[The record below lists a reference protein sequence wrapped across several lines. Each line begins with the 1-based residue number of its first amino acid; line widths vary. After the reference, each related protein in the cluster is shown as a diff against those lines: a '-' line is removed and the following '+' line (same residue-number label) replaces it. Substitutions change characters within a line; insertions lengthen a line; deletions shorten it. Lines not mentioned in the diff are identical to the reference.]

1 MSKKILLIT
10 SVFFLSSCAATN
22 IQELGDKFLDLINPS
37 DAPGEIADLSEQVLI
52 LDGEGGFTEEE
63 LETLSNDELIELA
76 KEKGLEDILIM
87 DEDGNLLNRDEVIRS
102 LVETEVL
109 KEGAMLELESLSD
122 DALLEIAEAK
132 GIDSITVSEEL
143 ENLSNDELIQI
154 AKEKGMGDI
163 LVLDSDGNLQNRDEV
178 IKALTNSLI
187 ILDEDGNLQNRDE
200 LVQALVEGGAETE
213 SAVAE
218 LEKVG
223 GSFILY
229 FAYDDTEID
238 EVATRVIIEH
248 ANFMQN
254 NPSVRL
260 RLEGHADERGTREY
274 NLALGENR
282 ALSVKEVLG
291 LYNLEDRVVVVSYGE
306 EKPVAIEH
314 NEEAWEK
321 NRRVEFVYY

>member
-10 SVFFLSSCAATN
+10 SVIFLSSCAGGN
-22 IQELGDKFLDLINPS
+22 IKELGDKFLDLINPS
-37 DAPGEIADLSEQVLI
+37 DAPAEVADLSEQVLV
-52 LDGEGGFTEEE
+52 LSGESGGFTEEE

-76 KEKGLEDILIM
+76 REKGLED
-87 DEDGNLLNRDEVIRS
+87 
-102 LVETEVL
+102 
-109 KEGAMLELESLSD
+109 K
-122 DALLEIAEAK
+122 
-132 GIDSITVSEEL
+132 
-143 ENLSNDELIQI
+143 
-154 AKEKGMGDI
+154 
-163 LVLDSDGNLQNRDEV
+163 LVLDADGNLQNRDEI
-178 IKALTNSLI
+178 IKALVESEALSEALKEGATEELEALSNDALVEIAQAKGLEDKI

-200 LVQALVEGGAETE
+200 LIEALVEGAAETE

-223 GSFILY
+223 GSFTLY

-238 EVATRVIIEH
+238 EAATRVIIEH

-306 EKPVAIEH
+306 EQPVEIEH

>member
-10 SVFFLSSCAATN
+10 SVIFISSCAATN

-37 DAPGEIADLSEQVLI
+37 DDPAEVTDLSEQVLV
-52 LDGEGGFTEEE
+52 LDAENGGFTEEE
-63 LETLSNDELIELA
+63 LETLSNDELIALA
-76 KEKGLEDILIM
+76 QEKGLEDILLL
-87 DEDGNLLNRDEVIRS
+87 DSDGNLLNRDQVIKA
-102 LVETEVL
+102 LVDSEVL
-109 KEGAMLELESLSD
+109 KDGVMQDLESLSN
-122 DALLEIAEAK
+122 DALVEIAQAK
-132 GIDSITVSEEL
+132 GMED
-143 ENLSNDELIQI
+143 
-154 AKEKGMGDI
+154 K
-163 LVLDSDGNLQNRDEV
+163 
-178 IKALTNSLI
+178 I
-187 ILDEDGNLQNRDE
+187 ILDEDGNLVNRDE
-200 LVQALVEGGAETE
+200 LIEALVEGAAEIET
-213 SAVAE
+213 AVAE

-223 GSFILY
+223 GSFVLY

-238 EVATRVIIEH
+238 EIATRVIIEH
-248 ANFMQN
+248 ANLMQN

-306 EKPVAIEH
+306 ERPVAIEH